1 MARTREGRFIDAINK
16 LLPKEIHHESCTTPF
31 RGGTP
36 DQYYESDGG
45 VVRIEYKYVNA
56 QTLPKN
62 IDLGNSKKPYGLSPK
77 QNAWLTRA
85 FYNNVTVAVIIGS
98 KTETMLFTSPLYWT
112 RVWRRDT
119 FLLAPW
125 IDRPRDINPEEAY
138 YGVVDGKATTHYIMN
153 RHDIVAWII
162 ERVT

>member
-62 IDLGNSKKPYGLSPK
+62 IDLGNSKKPYGLSPN
-77 QNAWLTRA
+77 QSAWLSRA
-85 FYNNVTVAVIIGS
+85 FYNNVNVAVVLGS
-98 KTETMLFTSPLYWT
+98 KTEILLFTSPIYWDT
-112 RVWRRDT
+112 LWQRFEHAKLVTTYDAVIQQNGLKEVTLSVTSRRDI
-119 FLLAPW
+119 A
-125 IDRPRDINPEEAY
+125 
-138 YGVVDGKATTHYIMN
+138 
-153 RHDIVAWII
+153 AWIY